1 MSVLAD
7 EILKLAGLLTAIGTA
22 ATVVYKGVLWLRR
35 LTLSREEHRRRL
47 EERLGRSITI
57 GEQNATKLRFIEGEL
72 RTNGGSSVKD
82 LLLKIA
88 ARQDVSDQIRRT
100 LADEREMCLFETDE
114 KGLCVWVNST
124 YARLIGMPA
133 ASFLENGWVNA
144 VHPEDREDAA
154 DGWSFAVEQRREWR
168 GELRFQTA
176 DGRVLRMGGSAIPLR
191 SGNKVVGYF
200 GQLTPAGAG

>member
-1 MSVLAD
+1 MLA
-7 EILKLAGLLTAIGTA
+7 EELLKLAGLVTALGGAGA
-22 ATVVYKGVLWLRR
+22 ALYKAHLWTRR
-35 LTLSREEHRRRL
+35 QILSREEHRRRL

-57 GEQNATKLRFIEGEL
+57 GEQNAAKLRFIEGEL

-114 KGLCVWVNST
+114 NGLCVWVNST

-133 ASFLENGWVNA
+133 SSFIGNGWVNA
-144 VHPEDREDAA
+144 IHPDDQEDAA
-154 DGWSFAVEQRREWR
+154 NEWAFAVEQKREWR
-168 GELRFQTA
+168 GEYRYLTA
-176 DGRVLRMGGSAIPLR
+176 SGVALIMRGSAVPLR
-191 SGNKVVGYF
+191 SGEKVVGYF
-200 GQLTPAGAG
+200 GQLAPRAA